1 MPSLM
6 DLPREL
12 RDKICSDVLLTP
24 STPIDI
30 KQSFDSLVESRVKYK
45 KPKLRAWSLEVLYD
59 PKNTTTI
66 IPSLIL
72 VNKQLHD
79 EAFSILNRFSKHL
92 TYEMDLIIAD
102 EVVLLP
108 TWTLLPHQRTTVVD
122 TVNVKFRIAGLYDN
136 KRKYPFGFYRGFQ
149 CGDGGGPAMGWQ
161 LYAVL
166 ERFMRAGPGG
176 ETEDTDTHLHVT
188 AKTVRIDV
196 QTPPLEEGLL
206 FGPPRSGHR
215 RRRESGLGG
224 DVLDPA
230 YPVQF
235 VTGHLRGLLKNQD
248 REWFQYGTI
257 LYEHVD
263 EVVVCKDGVEVMRED
278 VAECLKGTF
287 IDDRYFSAEDL
298 RKYKQNTWELRKSRG
313 LKVVDD

>member
-1 MPSLM
+1 
-6 DLPREL
+6 
-12 RDKICSDVLLTP
+12 
-24 STPIDI
+24 
-30 KQSFDSLVESRVKYK
+30 
-45 KPKLRAWSLEVLYD
+45 
-59 PKNTTTI
+59 
-66 IPSLIL
+66 
-72 VNKQLHD
+72 
-79 EAFSILNRFSKHL
+79 
-92 TYEMDLIIAD
+92 
-102 EVVLLP
+102 
-108 TWTLLPHQRTTVVD
+108 
-122 TVNVKFRIAGLYDN
+122 
-136 KRKYPFGFYRGFQ
+136 
-149 CGDGGGPAMGWQ
+149 MGWQ

-206 FGPPRSGHR
+206 FGPPRSGHM

-230 YPVQF
+230 YLVQF